1 MLKSNKGITLIALI
15 VTIIVLL
22 ILAGVSISMIAGK
35 NGIATRAQDAKI
47 KQSEA
52 EIKESIEMAVSV
64 ASLEGLGKIDKST
77 LEETLTKK
85 FGATGYTLTEE
96 NDNYIIKVKEIE
108 YKVSDLGK
116 IEDLKIIEFELEYEI
131 GSTETFS
138 CEEGMTWDEFFGSDY
153 FQSLDTPIPA
163 FSSLYVQT
171 EEEPQYLKTS
181 DGINYYLCDSDD
193 SNKYVH
199 SDYTISEGH
208 SYVLVQE

>member
-1 MLKSNKGITLIALI
+1 
-15 VTIIVLL
+15 
-22 ILAGVSISMIAGK
+22 
-35 NGIATRAQDAKI
+35 
-47 KQSEA
+47 
-52 EIKESIEMAVSV
+52 
-64 ASLEGLGKIDKST
+64 
-77 LEETLTKK
+77 
-85 FGATGYTLTEE
+85 
-96 NDNYIIKVKEIE
+96 
-108 YKVSDLGK
+108 
-116 IEDLKIIEFELEYEI
+116 
-131 GSTETFS
+131 
-138 CEEGMTWDEFFGSDY
+138 MTWDEFFGSDY